1 MAEITQVNSLE
12 QALERAASLDLA
24 VTDSLAEIEHEPIA
38 EGATAKF
45 LERAFDE
52 DETVLMVATEGGR
65 EVGSSL
71 TGAWT
76 EPLSGERMAG
86 VLALYVHPDVRHQ
99 GIARALI
106 AATRDALL
114 ERTGARQHLG
124 QAAPAGYVVAPRHP
138 TVAARQLHQ
147 HYRPRRRRQ

>member
-114 ERTGARQHLG
+114 ERGVERLGARVEHNDD
-124 QAAPAGYVVAPRHP
+124 
-138 TVAARQLHQ
+138 ARISMGE
-147 HYRPRRRRQ
+147 RWGWTRTWEWMDSGSRD

>member
-1 MAEITQVNSLE
+1 MAEITRVDSLE
-12 QALERAASLDLA
+12 QALEHAASLDLA
-24 VTDSLAEIEHEPIA
+24 ASASLAEIGHEPIA

-76 EPLSGERMAG
+76 EPLSGERIAG

-106 AATRDALL
+106 TATRDALL
-114 ERTGARQHLG
+114 ERGVERLGARVEHNDD
-124 QAAPAGYVVAPRHP
+124 
-138 TVAARQLHQ
+138 ARISMGERWGWTRAWEWMDSGL
-147 HYRPRRRRQ
+147 RD